1 MTKRRIRRGLFLLA
15 FMIAAVVVFSSES
28 REDIR
33 QTGTEAGVDL
43 PVIMYHSI
51 LDSDAKA
58 GKHIVTPAQLEK
70 DVQYLLSQGYTPINV
85 ADLINY
91 VNGSSDLP
99 TKPVMLTFDDGFYNN
114 YSYAF
119 PIAKKYN
126 VKIVIAAIGT
136 CSDLFSQSEEEL
148 HNTYSHLTWD
158 NMREMLQSGFV
169 EIQSHTY
176 DMHGEG
182 SRKGFEMQRGETEEQ
197 YRQAVS
203 EDLRKMSDRMQAELD
218 VSPTAL
224 MYPFGYYRDDS
235 DDFLKSLG
243 YSATFTC
250 YEHHNIITRD
260 SDSLFGLGRYNRAS
274 GKTSEQFFAGILT

>member
-1 MTKRRIRRGLFLLA
+1 MTKRRLRRGIFLLA
-15 FMIAAVVVFSSES
+15 FVMTAVLVFSLAG
-28 REDIR
+28 RENVK
-33 QTGTEAGVDL
+33 QTGTEAGIDL
-43 PVIMYHSI
+43 PVVMYHSI

-58 GKHIVTPAQLEK
+58 GKYIVTPAQLEK
-70 DVQYLLSQGYTPINV
+70 DIRYLLSEGYTPVNV
-85 ADLINY
+85 ADLISY
-91 VNGSSDLP
+91 VNGGSDFP
-99 TKPVMLTFDDGFYNN
+99 SKPVMLTFDDGFYNN

-126 VKIVIAAIGT
+126 IKIVIADIGT
-136 CSDLFSQSEEEL
+136 YSDLFSQSEEQL

-176 DMHGEG
+176 NMHGEG
-182 SRKGFEMQRGETEEQ
+182 ARKGFEPKKGETEEQ
-197 YRQAVS
+197 YRAAVS
-203 EDLRKMSDRMQAELD
+203 EDLQKMSDRMQAELD
-218 VSPTAL
+218 ISPTAV

-243 YSATFTC
+243 YLATFTC

-260 SDSLFGLGRYNRAS
+260 PGSLFGLGRYNRAS
-274 GKTSEQFFAGILT
+274 GKTSEEFFAGILT

>member
-51 LDSDAKA
+51 FDSDAKA
-58 GKHIVTPAQLEK
+58 GKYIVTPAQLEK

>member
-58 GKHIVTPAQLEK
+58 GKYIVTPAQLEK

-250 YEHHNIITRD
+250 YEHHNIRTRD

>member
-15 FMIAAVVVFSSES
+15 FMIAAVVVFSSEG

-33 QTGTEAGVDL
+33 QTGTEAGVEL
-43 PVIMYHSI
+43 PFIMYHSI

-58 GKHIVTPAQLEK
+58 GKYIVTPAQLEK

-203 EDLRKMSDRMQAELD
+203 EDLKKMSDRMQAELD
-218 VSPTAL
+218 VSPTAV